1 MGQLICHVAR
11 FIYEVNFLELR
22 QGEVRR
28 TSLLGGWVN
37 KGKKRARMRCPGP
50 MMASALRRLVGEIEN
65 ARAEGLRVDELQR
78 LLIAPVLKQMLSVP
92 HNYGMEHEPKLVEE
106 VLFKQRPDQG
116 RAAGYRDVLTWLLR
130 ELGDLFRDISLDKR
144 RVVPC

>member
-22 QGEVRR
+22 QSEVRR

-50 MMASALRRLVGEIEN
+50 IVASALRRLVGEIEN
-65 ARAEGLRVDELQR
+65 ARAEGLRVDKLQR
-78 LLIAPVLKQMLSVP
+78 LLNAPIVKETLAAPQDNRMD
-92 HNYGMEHEPKLVEE
+92 HEAEHV
-106 VLFKQRPDQG
+106 
-116 RAAGYRDVLTWLLR
+116 
-130 ELGDLFRDISLDKR
+130 
-144 RVVPC
+144 

>member
-50 MMASALRRLVGEIEN
+50 LLLASALRRLVGEIEN
-65 ARAEGLRVDELQR
+65 ARAEGLRVDKLQR
-78 LLIAPVLKQMLSVP
+78 LLIAHVLKETLSAP
-92 HNYGMEHEPKLVEE
+92 HDNRMDHEAELV
-106 VLFKQRPDQG
+106 
-116 RAAGYRDVLTWLLR
+116 
-130 ELGDLFRDISLDKR
+130 
-144 RVVPC
+144 